1 MSQTILNSPKTNQ
14 PTKGNLNSEEN
25 EDKKIEELN
34 EQINHIKELNWK
46 YFDLFGFI
54 FQKQD

>member
-34 EQINHIKELNWK
+34 EQINHIKELN
-46 YFDLFGFI
+46 
-54 FQKQD
+54 